1 MTEGIVFQVE
11 TSRVLQILAKEI
23 YDSPLA
29 MLRENLQNAYDAVRE
44 RFAATGVLEP
54 GGRIDITVNGN
65 QVVISDNGIGMTEA
79 VLKQNFWNAGS
90 SGKHSERARKA
101 GVVGT
106 FGIGAMA
113 NFGVCSKLEI
123 VTRAAGSDIALL
135 SVAERDTLRIGEE
148 CITFETVVPER
159 DAGTVITAT
168 LDSSNSI
175 LVQQAKSYLL
185 SYVSLLPVPV
195 YLNGE
200 LISTQSMTEA
210 LPLLARSFSP
220 LGNKKLE
227 QSGFSALFSISA
239 ESNGQILATV
249 TDIEVGGQAID
260 GEMALLQGGGQLMG
274 LRSFFGLAPLP
285 AAGNYQFGGFANL
298 PFLQPTAGRDALSR
312 ESIDQAAIL
321 ISLAERASSEILG
334 ETTLADRSNALLAW
348 IAANNRH
355 DLAKKVTILVHPMED
370 NIALGNIKE
379 YIGDRQ
385 CYYYTGN
392 DRSII
397 GTFAGDESL
406 ILQVSPNQPRRKVQ
420 QQYIASVLGIP
431 TVPNSAQILSE
442 YSGVDLELN
451 EASILFRVASILR
464 DDYLIPDVEV
474 VFADV
479 SHKVSVL
486 PEHKDGLLKIY
497 LDRKAAAIAPLR
509 EVQTNAYELFSQFMK
524 DYVRVNIY
532 PRIQQ
537 FVPSSTKGGV
547 EALRKILLRSRELVR
562 VEETDRGDLE
572 GLLGDYLSGAA
583 SFSAVLQT
591 ARAKSRPQTQRV
603 SAAQVGTI
611 EKEVPGLTD
620 SPVRPE
626 PDGGQEFVAAPP
638 IMRDSISSNMKVL
651 TTGGKYPLLNQFTM
665 FLALSDRLMKT
676 EAEFFHVPHTTRI
689 LWGGHRVVYIFTE
702 ATERLSLYY
711 DIEMKHSFDRQ
722 KTGGGMFPTTT
733 LITKSRI
740 FVPVPTVL
748 EPEFHVDGGAKE
760 FYVRFDLLTNRTE
773 Q

>member
-1 MTEGIVFQVE
+1 MTVGIVFQVE

-44 RFAATGVLEP
+44 RFAATGTLQA
-54 GGRIDITVNGN
+54 GGRIDIRIDGN
-65 QVVISDNGIGMTEA
+65 RIAIADNGIGMTEE

-123 VTRAAGSDIALL
+123 VTRSVGSKTALR
-135 SVAERDTLRIGEE
+135 SVAERDTLKIGEE
-148 CITFETVVPER
+148 CIAFDTVPVEFE
-159 DAGTVITAT
+159 AGTVLTAI

-175 LVQQAKSYLL
+175 LAHQAKAYLL
-185 SYVSLLPVPV
+185 PYVSLLPVPI
-195 YLNGE
+195 YLNEE
-200 LISTQSMTEA
+200 LISTRPMNDA
-210 LPLLARSFSP
+210 LAAQVRAYSP
-220 LGNKKLE
+220 LGNKRLE
-227 QSGFSALFSISA
+227 EQGFGALFSVSA
-239 ESNGQILATV
+239 DSNGQILVNV
-249 TDIEVGGQAID
+249 TDITVGGQAID
-260 GEMALLQGGGQLMG
+260 GEMALLQSGGQLMG
-274 LRSFFGLAPLP
+274 LRSYFGLAPLP

-312 ESIDQAAIL
+312 ESIDQTSVL
-321 ISLAERASSEILG
+321 IGLAERAASEILAD
-334 ETTLADRSNALLAW
+334 TSLADRSNALLSW
-348 IAANNRH
+348 ITAKNRY
-355 DLAKKVTILVHPMED
+355 DLAKRITILVHPKED
-370 NIALGNIKE
+370 NIGLGEIKDFV
-379 YIGDRQ
+379 GDRQ
-385 CYYYTGN
+385 AYYYLGN

-397 GTFAGDESL
+397 GTFAGDESF
-406 ILQVSPNQPRRKVQ
+406 ILQISPNQPRRKVQ
-420 QQYIASVLGIP
+420 QQYLSSVLQIP
-431 TVPNSAQILSE
+431 PVPNSAQVIRE
-442 YSGVDLELN
+442 YTGTDLELS
-451 EASILFRVASILR
+451 EASILFRVAGILR
-464 DDYLIPDVEV
+464 DDYLIPEVEV
-474 VFADV
+474 IFADI
-479 SHKVSVL
+479 SHKVSIL
-486 PEHKDGLLKIY
+486 PEHKNGLLKIF
-497 LDRKAAAIAPLR
+497 LDRHSSAIAPLL
-509 EVQTNAYELFSQFMK
+509 EVQTKAYELFAQFMK

-547 EALRKILLRSRELVR
+547 EALRKILMRSRELVR

-572 GLLGDYLSGAA
+572 GILGDYLSGEA

-603 SAAQVGTI
+603 SAEQVGTI

-620 SPVRPE
+620 SPIRPE
-626 PDGGQEFVAAPP
+626 PEVGSGQEFIAAPP
-638 IMRDSISSNMKVL
+638 IVRESISSNMKVL

-702 ATERLSLYY
+702 TTERLSLYY
-711 DIEMKHSFDRQ
+711 DIEMKNSIDRQ

-740 FVPVPTVL
+740 FVPVPAVL
-748 EPEFHVDGGAKE
+748 EQEFQVAGGPKE
-760 FYVRFDLLTNRTE
+760 FFVRFDLLTNRT
-773 Q
+773 